1 MHTGVI
7 SFCDR
12 IAYNIKSSET
22 KDVILSEIEKLFNV
36 RVMQRHWSNLDFNH
50 IANYLHYAALR
61 SNGNPYFLYFTTFEG
76 VPIFYFIDK
85 KVHPGYERPRI
96 IIGRGRWNLPGET
109 LLEGEMV
116 KTTLDGRW
124 LFLIN
129 DIIGYN
135 GARLDNMVL
144 PKRIEL
150 INDILENRYT
160 REPMF
165 DFCVFQVKKYAFA
178 TQEGIDG
185 LMDFAKT
192 LPYTLRGLYFWP
204 FNLKH
209 KPKLINFNDELI
221 RTVQRA
227 VKDSAEF
234 KTTAPVVAAA
244 PAPSAK
250 KQSPA
255 VPMPSHTGGNGAAS
269 QTLYLRKTENPDVY
283 DVFETASGDTYIN
296 IALVSTLQTSRM
308 LRTVFR
314 DLTVAVFVPF
324 ECTYNSDFSK
334 WLPIRAIH

>member
-22 KDVILSEIEKLFNV
+22 KDVILSEIERLFNV
-36 RVMQRHWSNLDFNH
+36 RVMQRHWSKLDFSH

-76 VPIFYFIDK
+76 VPILYFIDK

-96 IIGRGRWNLPGET
+96 IIGRGRWDIQGET

-116 KTTLDGRW
+116 KTNSGRW

-129 DIIGYN
+129 DIIGYK

-150 INDILENRYT
+150 INDILENQYT

-178 TQEGIDG
+178 TQEGVDG
-185 LMDFAKT
+185 LMELAAT

-234 KTTAPVVAAA
+234 KTVAPSPVRPTPPLSAAPVAL
-244 PAPSAK
+244 PNSG
-250 KQSPA
+250 S
-255 VPMPSHTGGNGAAS
+255 GGQGAS
-269 QTLYLRKTENPDVY
+269 RTLYLRKTENPDVY

-308 LRTVFR
+308 LRAVFR
-314 DLTVAVFVPF
+314 DLTVAIFMPF
-324 ECTYNSDFSK
+324 ECVYNSDFSK

>member
-22 KDVILSEIEKLFNV
+22 KDAILTEIEKLFNV
-36 RVMQRHWSNLDFNH
+36 RVMQRHWSKLDFSH

-85 KVHPGYERPRI
+85 KVHPGYELPRI
-96 IIGRGRWNLPGET
+96 IIGRGRWNFPGET

-116 KTTLDGRW
+116 KTGVDGRW

-150 INDILENRYT
+150 INDILEHRYT

-185 LMDFAKT
+185 LLELAKT

-227 VKDSAEF
+227 VKDNAEF
-234 KTTAPVVAAA
+234 KTVI
-244 PAPSAK
+244 PSAK
-250 KQSPA
+250 PSPA
-255 VPMPSHTGGNGAAS
+255 SAPTVKEISAPGA
-269 QTLYLRKTENPDVY
+269 TKILYLRKTENPDVY
-283 DVFETASGDTYIN
+283 DIFETASSDVYVN
-296 IALVSTLQTSRM
+296 IALVSTLQTSKM
-308 LRTVFR
+308 LRMIFR
-314 DLTVAVFVPF
+314 DLTVAVFMPF
-324 ECTYNSDFSK
+324 ECVYNSDFSK

>member
-22 KDVILSEIEKLFNV
+22 KDIILSEIERLFNV
-36 RVMQRHWSNLDFNH
+36 RVMQRHWSKLDFTH

-76 VPIFYFIDK
+76 VPILYFIDK

-96 IIGRGRWNLPGET
+96 IIGRGRWNLPAET

-116 KTTLDGRW
+116 KTNAGHW

-129 DIIGYN
+129 DIIGYK

-150 INDILENRYT
+150 INNILENQYT

-185 LMDFAKT
+185 LMELAPT

-234 KTTAPVVAAA
+234 KTAAGPAMPSPARVAAA
-244 PAPSAK
+244 APMAPLPK
-250 KQSPA
+250 
-255 VPMPSHTGGNGAAS
+255 GATAGAR
-269 QTLYLRKTENPDVY
+269 TLYLRKTENPDVY
-283 DVFETASGDTYIN
+283 DVFETASGDSYIN

-308 LRTVFR
+308 LRAVFR
-314 DLTVAVFVPF
+314 DLTVAIFVPF
-324 ECTYNSDFSK
+324 ECVYNSDFSK